1 MLAQQ
6 KCFWFLFACSSFCPP
21 FVLQSFFAK
30 SDCELS
36 NQVVMV
42 RGERVANLADT
53 ETPPY
58 LVVKADRSDSRRP
71 SEEAAYCTRRL
82 FELIKLRNIVF
93 RSHFVNSIP

>member
-21 FVLQSFFAK
+21 FTKLER
-30 SDCELS
+30 ELS